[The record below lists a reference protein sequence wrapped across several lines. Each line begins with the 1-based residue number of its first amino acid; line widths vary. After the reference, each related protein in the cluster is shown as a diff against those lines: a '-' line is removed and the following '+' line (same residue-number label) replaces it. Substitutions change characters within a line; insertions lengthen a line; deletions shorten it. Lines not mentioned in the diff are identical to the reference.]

1 MMSDVRLIN
10 ANALKEKLQADHDF
24 YINAWGGFKNLP
36 ANDKARVDELTAS
49 IAAVVNAPTIDAV
62 PVVRCRECEK
72 FWEYTESHK
81 ATVEKADGDCMIRCM
96 VAPDDPQFC
105 AVQKDDYC
113 SMGKRNGA
121 KMDAKE
127 EAHG

>member
-1 MMSDVRLIN
+1 MRLIDADVLPN
-10 ANALKEKLQADHDF
+10 YKCQVSATIGDKTGPAWMRFAFWEDIEK
-24 YINAWGGFKNLP
+24 
-36 ANDKARVDELTAS
+36 
-49 IAAVVNAPTIDAV
+49 APTIDAV

-113 SMGKRNGA
+113 SMGKRKGA
-121 KMDAKE
+121 KMDGKE
-127 EAHG
+127 G

>member
-1 MMSDVRLIN
+1 MPDVRLID

-62 PVVRCRECEK
+62 EVVHGRWLDCENYNDIRQCSEC
-72 FWEYTESHK
+72 
-81 ATVEKADGDCMIRCM
+81 GLIRNIYK
-96 VAPDDPQFC
+96 QEGW
-105 AVQKDDYC
+105 KYC
-113 SMGKRNGA
+113 PNCGT
-121 KMDAKE
+121 KMDANDMDAPTKDGG
-127 EAHG
+127 AADGSDT

>member
-1 MMSDVRLIN
+1 MADVRLID

-62 PVVRCRECEK
+62 EVVRCRECK
-72 FWEYTESHK
+72 HARDLPNKSFIACIMWGRAFHS
-81 ATVEKADGDCMIRCM
+81 DG
-96 VAPDDPQFC
+96 FC
-105 AVQKDDYC
+105 YMGARMDSKDMDVPTKD
-113 SMGKRNGA
+113 GGA
-121 KMDAKE
+121 E
-127 EAHG
+127 G

>member
-1 MMSDVRLIN
+1 MQLKDVTPIIKAILGERNKIPLMIN
-10 ANALKEKLQADHDF
+10 TERYIPNWQPNLNGNAMRGGIRKALRAIEQA
-24 YINAWGGFKNLP
+24 P
-36 ANDKARVDELTAS
+36 
-49 IAAVVNAPTIDAV
+49 VVDAV
-62 PVVRCRECEK
+62 EVVRCRECEK

-113 SMGKRNGA
+113 SMGKRKGA
-121 KMDAKE
+121 KKDGGAE
-127 EAHG
+127 G

>member
-1 MMSDVRLIN
+1 MSDVRMID
-10 ANALKEKLQADHDF
+10 ANALDF
-24 YINAWGGFKNLP
+24 AL
-36 ANDKARVDELTAS
+36 VDEYITDNSLTAALTGKGRCIFNAAID
-49 IAAVVNAPTIDAV
+49 IARCRVADAETVDVV

-105 AVQKDDYC
+105 AVQKNDYC

-121 KMDAKE
+121 KMDAK
-127 EAHG
+127 GD